1 MSLIPENDLE
11 NSVNNVPCNSP
22 CSDMSFYAIVTCPFP
37 NKKRKATK
45 KEKKKYNEKWKIGE
59 SYQEINCLEA
69 C

>member
-22 CSDMSFYAIVTCPFP
+22 CSDMSFYATVTCPFP

-45 KEKKKYNEKWKIGE
+45 KEIKNTMKSGKLVKVTKKLIV
-59 SYQEINCLEA
+59 
-69 C
+69 